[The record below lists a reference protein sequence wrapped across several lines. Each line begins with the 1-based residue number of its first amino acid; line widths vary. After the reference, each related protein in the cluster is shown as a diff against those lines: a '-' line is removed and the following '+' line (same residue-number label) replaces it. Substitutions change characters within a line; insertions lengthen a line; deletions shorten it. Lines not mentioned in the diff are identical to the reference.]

1 MGKINNLHGLEL
13 EIEKMRLRMRTIEG
27 KLDDNLT
34 GLKENYG
41 MMAFNSVVGSEK
53 KAKMHSFWSNMAGK
67 LLENPKLQNNIGKW
81 VDKIADRLADGMDPD
96 AAESEDEK
104 SKPKREP

>member
-1 MGKINNLHGLEL
+1 
-13 EIEKMRLRMRTIEG
+13 
-27 KLDDNLT
+27 
-34 GLKENYG
+34 
-41 MMAFNSVVGSEK
+41 
-53 KAKMHSFWSNMAGK
+53 MAGK

-81 VDKIADRLADGMDPD
+81 VDKIADRLADGLDPD